1 MNYQGSVTYTSNDVT
16 EQEERQMEIDE
27 EQVAVQNM
35 DEVRV
40 CWVRN
45 TKWLA
50 QEKYSEYSMFEN

>member
-1 MNYQGSVTYTSNDVT
+1 VNYQGSVTYTSNDVT